1 MTYQYKSG
9 VRAADFPRM
18 SLRQTYHSVA
28 GMRNV
33 VFTVAMIRL
42 TVKCWERSRDMVQV
56 LLLFVCLLFP
66 VFQPIGIYFRAK
78 AQERTL
84 PEDMELG
91 FDDKGL
97 HVRVGG

>member
-9 VRAADFPRM
+9 VRAADFSRM
-18 SLRQTYHSVA
+18 SMRQTYHSVA

-33 VFTVAMIRL
+33 VFTAAMIRL

-66 VFQPIGIYFRAK
+66 AFQPIGIYFRGRRRRAHCRRIWNQALMIK
-78 AQERTL
+78 
-84 PEDMELG
+84 G
-91 FDDKGL
+91 FM
-97 HVRVGG
+97 